1 MIVHPEDMG
10 KVLACQGEFVGGVV
24 TESDD
29 PWLLQTYEHEGA
41 EYVRAFEKN
50 KENYEWNGVAQVKRE
65 KLCDGSGHVFQLIEP
80 YLPIPFMLLRTR
92 EIDTQNDYEVA
103 QKWVKNGFC

>member
-1 MIVHPEDMG
+1 MDCEDTHG
-10 KVLACQGEFVGGVV
+10 YVYSHRLSC
-24 TESDD
+24 
-29 PWLLQTYEHEGA
+29 LIEGT

-50 KENYEWNGVAQVKRE
+50 NGNYEWNGVAQVKSER
-65 KLCDGSGHVFQLIEP
+65 LRDGSGHVFQLIEP
-80 YLPIPFMLLRTR
+80 HLPIPFMLLRTR